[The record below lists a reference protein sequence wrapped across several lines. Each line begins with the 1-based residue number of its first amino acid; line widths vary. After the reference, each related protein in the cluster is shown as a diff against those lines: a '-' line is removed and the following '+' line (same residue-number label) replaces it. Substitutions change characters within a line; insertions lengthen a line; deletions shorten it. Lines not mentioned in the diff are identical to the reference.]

1 MRQAGTQKQAAPQQR
16 ATRSKSKKENLSTQP
31 TLPNTRSSFKVG
43 DLVSVQYRG
52 RWFPAEVRGRAKS
65 GYNIRYADKAEEYN
79 VAASR
84 ITIRESTA
92 TSRDATVASERCQEF
107 EHRLGAAL
115 RPGDKVAAMHPLT
128 NTYDNVEVVHVDD
141 SAGKVTI
148 KPWLGQTRATRW
160 RNGDKNGHL
169 KVPFCKIKELLETAE
184 KERERQQQG
193 HLKKQKIDCNL
204 IGANK
209 YMVMDS
215 LSSSAIRI
223 TRKRR
228 LDASEKQRGDEE
240 SYEESHEDALDR
252 AQQPTTTTKS
262 KRDKKVKNPTVTLA
276 HAQPGDTSLY
286 PYSCWSER
294 DVSMLEGHFK
304 DSMVDY
310 QKDVGSVLTI
320 FVRSD
325 ARRAHHLCNFSWALV
340 DPHLAASPSN
350 SVQIIS
356 IVKGQESAVKLYNE
370 RIVNFFKENDRVK
383 LFIVDMSEA
392 LLMQQFQT
400 IVYGLNN
407 APDIIDDGAANGEI
421 SILVRLDCFWL
432 RQLGE
437 FGCSLSQPSV
447 LFQEPWGASRD
458 VTEGGH
464 HAVFTDI
471 FYSWPTLKFNAFKE
485 AVREVSSREA
495 GPGEGQLRGQRL
507 LGQWEMPRILME
519 KGRGIHVAIPVS
531 IFRVLCGAGD
541 MQSQLIPRAISL
553 QAMAGRWVSGYEKL
567 DDTKRKNN
575 PLYVLMEKPIAPE
588 IVEAWEQEQ
597 TLPGAD
603 SRCES

>member
-1 MRQAGTQKQAAPQQR
+1 
-16 ATRSKSKKENLSTQP
+16 
-31 TLPNTRSSFKVG
+31 
-43 DLVSVQYRG
+43 
-52 RWFPAEVRGRAKS
+52 
-65 GYNIRYADKAEEYN
+65 
-79 VAASR
+79 
-84 ITIRESTA
+84 
-92 TSRDATVASERCQEF
+92 
-107 EHRLGAAL
+107 
-115 RPGDKVAAMHPLT
+115 
-128 NTYDNVEVVHVDD
+128 
-141 SAGKVTI
+141 
-148 KPWLGQTRATRW
+148 
-160 RNGDKNGHL
+160 
-169 KVPFCKIKELLETAE
+169 
-184 KERERQQQG
+184 
-193 HLKKQKIDCNL
+193 
-204 IGANK
+204 
-209 YMVMDS
+209 
-215 LSSSAIRI
+215 
-223 TRKRR
+223 
-228 LDASEKQRGDEE
+228 
-240 SYEESHEDALDR
+240 
-252 AQQPTTTTKS
+252 
-262 KRDKKVKNPTVTLA
+262 
-276 HAQPGDTSLY
+276 
-286 PYSCWSER
+286 
-294 DVSMLEGHFK
+294 MLEGHFK

-356 IVKGQESAVKLYNE
+356 IVKGQEDAVKLYNE

-495 GPGEGQLRGQRL
+495 GPGEVQLREQRL

-519 KGRGIHVAIPVS
+519 KARRIHVAIPVS
-531 IFRVLCGAGD
+531 ICVCCAVPVICKASSSRGQFPCRQWRAGGF
-541 MQSQLIPRAISL
+541 QVTRSLTTPRGRTTRCTSSWRNQLR
-553 QAMAGRWVSGYEKL
+553 RKL
-567 DDTKRKNN
+567 WRR
-575 PLYVLMEKPIAPE
+575 
-588 IVEAWEQEQ
+588 
-597 TLPGAD
+597 G
-603 SRCES
+603 